1 MGQCKSKVKTL
12 DDEEVGS
19 KEVEHRTKKSS
30 KKKWRRSRAYSVD
43 GSEDVGLQSRFG
55 SESNVC
61 PENKA
66 RSSAVLLSYSL
77 KRHAEISDAV
87 VKPVQTKDLGDEDN
101 PRLNLSTAI
110 CEDIPFSLDRVLSRS
125 QVGDHDSVS
134 GYEVRN
140 ENLLLGSGNHDQED
154 VSRKRVCSQEDMPA
168 SVTQERLM
176 INRSS
181 ASPALIHARQHKDIY
196 KHDSKP
202 SIVPA
207 PSVTFL
213 VNQKGRTIIRFL

>member
-12 DDEEVGS
+12 DDEDVGS

-55 SESNVC
+55 SETNVC

-77 KRHAEISDAV
+77 KRHAEISDSVA
-87 VKPVQTKDLGDEDN
+87 TKGLGDEDN
-101 PRLNLSTAI
+101 PRLHLSSATY
-110 CEDIPFSLDRVLSRS
+110 EDIPFSPNDLLLNS
-125 QVGDHDSVS
+125 QVGDHDSDS
-134 GYEVRN
+134 GHKVRN
-140 ENLLLGSGNHDQED
+140 ANLSQDSANNVQADGAHVIGKRSHED
-154 VSRKRVCSQEDMPA
+154 TLA

-176 INRSS
+176 INRRH
-181 ASPALIHARQHKDIY
+181 SPALIHARQQKDI
-196 KHDSKP
+196 DEQNRNP

-213 VNQKGRTIIRFL
+213 VNQKGRTIIELV